1 MNTAVVVK
9 GRAVIYDADWQPIW
23 DSESPN
29 GIPLADILT
38 AEPQPCTVTWPNGR
52 RWSGRIGL
60 SGAGVRYESD
70 LEYLEKAQ
78 VWPPP
83 FDDVAL
89 AMNAIRDGYAAIGE
103 AAVSIWNVMQPIV
116 EAVETGKRKRPPFW
130 AVDVTRGHRPKR
142 IGNQP
147 ARQGRR

>member
-1 MNTAVVVK
+1 MNTAVVVT
-9 GRAVIYDADWQPIW
+9 GHAVIYDADCQPIW
-23 DSESPN
+23 DSQSPD

-38 AEPQPCTVTWPNGR
+38 AEPQPCAVTWPNGR
-52 RWSGRIGL
+52 RWSGRIAL
-60 SGAGVRYESD
+60 SGTGVRYESD

-83 FDDVAL
+83 FGDIAL
-89 AMNAIRDGYAAIGE
+89 AMNVIREGYEAIGE
-103 AAVSIWNVMQPIV
+103 AAVSVWNVMQPIV

-130 AVDVTRGHRPKR
+130 AHDPAHGHRPRR

-147 ARQGRR
+147 TRQGRK